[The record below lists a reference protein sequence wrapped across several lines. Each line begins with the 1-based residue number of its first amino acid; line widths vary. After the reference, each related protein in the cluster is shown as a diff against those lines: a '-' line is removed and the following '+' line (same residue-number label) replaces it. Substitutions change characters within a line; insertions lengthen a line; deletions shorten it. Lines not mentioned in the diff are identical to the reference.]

1 MVSNQT
7 RVAEVQLTYKTNVK
21 ASSRPQINKSEDVYM
36 VLKSHWNLET
46 IEFIEEFKL
55 ILLNRANRVLGLM
68 SISLGGTAGTIA
80 DPKVIFAA
88 AIKCNA
94 CGIILVH
101 NHPSGNLTPSES
113 DIKLTLKLKSG
124 GELLDISVLDHLI
137 ISSEGYY
144 SFSDEGL
151 I

>member
-1 MVSNQT
+1 MKPEMI
-7 RVAEVQLTYKTNVK
+7 VAEVQLTYRPKVLS
-21 ASSRPQINKSEDVYM
+21 SSRPKITKSEDAY
-36 VLKSHWNLET
+36 LILNSYWNYEI

-55 ILLNRANRVLGLM
+55 ILLNRANKVLGIVN
-68 SISLGGTAGTIA
+68 ISVGGTVGTIA

-88 AIKCNA
+88 AIKSNA

-113 DIKLTLKLKSG
+113 DINLTRKLKSG
-124 GELLDISVLDHLI
+124 GDLLDISVFDHLI

-144 SFSDEGL
+144 SFSDNGL
-151 I
+151 MC